1 MKNDFITLLK
11 ALLVEEKGYTPEGA
25 KRLIEKYPSIIIAGI
40 MKGPFALRAIA
51 MALEMEEQK

>member
-25 KRLIEKYPSIIIAGI
+25 KQLIKKYPSIIIAGI